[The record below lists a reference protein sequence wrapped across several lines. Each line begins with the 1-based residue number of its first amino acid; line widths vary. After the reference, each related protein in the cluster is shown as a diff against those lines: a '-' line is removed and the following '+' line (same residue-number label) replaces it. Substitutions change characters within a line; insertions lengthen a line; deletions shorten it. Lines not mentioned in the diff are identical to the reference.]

1 MIQLSQ
7 TEKDNYKTKLGKVL
21 SGEPNGLTL
30 YLDVETYDHGY
41 FLAQGQYWL
50 ILFKHTLT
58 VDGPLCQY
66 MKRLNFRIWSLYV
79 S

>member
-30 YLDVETYDHGY
+30 FLDVGTYDHGY
-41 FLAQGQYWL
+41 FLAQGQY
-50 ILFKHTLT
+50 
-58 VDGPLCQY
+58 
-66 MKRLNFRIWSLYV
+66 
-79 S
+79 